1 MPPDEVIS
9 QDPVEIITPDGQRTP
24 VENPL
29 LRYTFN
35 PLCKSFKFKGL
46 FNVWNTTLRH
56 PTPCDSPDAKTNV
69 ESLKAYVVPLIFAM
83 DTDI

>member
-1 MPPDEVIS
+1 M
-9 QDPVEIITPDGQRTP
+9 EIITPDGQRTP

-35 PLCKSFKFKGL
+35 PLDDSFEGL
-46 FNVWNTTLRH
+46 FHFWKTTLRH
-56 PTPCDSPDAKTNV
+56 PTPPDSRDAKTNV

>member
-1 MPPDEVIS
+1 M
-9 QDPVEIITPDGQRTP
+9 EIITPDGQRTP

-35 PLCKSFKFKGL
+35 PIDDSFKGL
-46 FNVWNTTLRH
+46 FKVWKTTLRH
-56 PTPCDSPDAKTNV
+56 PTPSNSPYAKTNV